1 MRRPCG
7 QPTAP
12 HRTKCCL
19 DICCLGIYV
28 WAVAILT
35 PHHDTA
41 IRAAAILCL
50 VMLQGCASSLLRA
63 TESAAPTEPPVDF
76 PLSVRTL
83 GADHRFTE
91 ISAAELT
98 SRLASL
104 QPARPLQIL
113 ALSGGGAGGA
123 FGAGA
128 LVGMTHA
135 GRRPEFAVV
144 TGVSAGALIAPYAFL
159 GAGWDAELTA
169 AYSTGAGAHVLQSRG
184 LGALFGSSAFRGAP
198 LQNLVESHLTPD
210 MLRAVAR
217 EARTGRLLLV
227 ATTDVDSGEPV
238 VWDLGSIAVH
248 GGRDARLLFS
258 KILVASASVPGIFPP
273 VVIGDEMHVD
283 GGVTLPFFVAPTPA
297 GASVHVLIDG
307 TLGTPARV
315 IRLRTGAILSR
326 SVSAGLS
333 RMLRTNL
340 ELTAAE
346 AERAGMSLEYSAIP
360 MAYPYRSPFD
370 FSAAAARSLFQYAR
384 DCARSGRLW
393 TAFAPAEPAGP
404 STSLPVI
411 DVIAH
416 VQVPCPA
423 DDAFIER
430 FAVR

>member
-1 MRRPCG
+1 MVM
-7 QPTAP
+7 A
-12 HRTKCCL
+12 HH
-19 DICCLGIYV
+19 LG
-28 WAVAILT
+28 
-35 PHHDTA
+35 TA
-41 IRAAAILCL
+41 IRAAGVLCL
-50 VMLQGCASSLLRA
+50 MMLQGCASSLLRA
-63 TESAAPTEPPVDF
+63 AESPAATEPPVDF
-76 PLSVRTL
+76 PLTVRTL

-91 ISAAELT
+91 IPAAALGA
-98 SRLASL
+98 RLAAAQL
-104 QPARPLQIL
+104 TTQGPARPLEIL

-128 LVGMTHA
+128 LVGLTRA
-135 GRRPEFAVV
+135 GKRPEFSVV

-159 GAGWDAELTA
+159 GADWDAELTA

-198 LQNLVESHLTPD
+198 LQELVDSHLTDD

-227 ATTDVDSGEPV
+227 ATTNVDSGEPV

-248 GGRDARLLFS
+248 GGKDARQLFS
-258 KILVASASVPGIFPP
+258 QILVASASVPGIFPP

-283 GGVTLPFFVAPTPA
+283 GGVTLPFFVAPAPA

-307 TLGTPARV
+307 TLGAPVRAT
-315 IRLRTGAILSR
+315 RLRTGAILSR

-333 RMLRTNL
+333 RMLRTDL

-346 AERAGMSLEYSAIP
+346 AERAAMSLEYSAIP
-360 MAYPYRSPFD
+360 MAYPYRSAFD
-370 FSAAAARSLFQYAR
+370 FSAAAAGSLFQYAY
-384 DCARSGRLW
+384 DCARTGRLW
-393 TAFAPAEPAGP
+393 TTFGPEPADSPTAPAET
-404 STSLPVI
+404 SSSLPAI
-411 DVIAH
+411 DVFAH
-416 VQVPCPA
+416 AQVRCPA